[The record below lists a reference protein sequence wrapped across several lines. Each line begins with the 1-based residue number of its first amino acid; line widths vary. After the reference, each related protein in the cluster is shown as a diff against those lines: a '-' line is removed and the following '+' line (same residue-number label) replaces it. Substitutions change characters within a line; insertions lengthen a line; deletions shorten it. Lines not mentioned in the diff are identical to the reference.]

1 MKFTLTLISVALVAM
16 LATGCA
22 TNRQTGMLIGA
33 VVGTAVGGP
42 IGGTTAAHIVGG
54 VVGAVIGTAVGGT
67 IGAAMDR
74 RDHQLAKMAVQA
86 NTPSTWVNKESNT
99 IYTVTPKDNGDNTS
113 TVKSEMTRGG
123 QTTVETST
131 VKRIKE

>member
-1 MKFTLTLISVALVAM
+1 MKLTLISTALVAM

-22 TNRQTGMLIGA
+22 TNQQTGMLVGA
-33 VVGTAVGGP
+33 VVGTAIGGP
-42 IGGTTAAHIVGG
+42 IGGSTAAHIAGGVIGAVVGSVVGG
-54 VVGAVIGTAVGGT
+54 AIGKS
-67 IGAAMDR
+67 MDR
-74 RDHQLAKMAVQA
+74 HDHELAMKAV
-86 NTPSTWVNKESNT
+86 NTNTSNTWVNKETNT
-99 IYTVTPKDNGDNTS
+99 TYTVTPKDNGDGTS